1 MRRPKRVDLDTPT
14 AHGVDGTPN
23 QPGEAPRYG
32 GVVAEPKQVIVLRK
46 DLGMRKGK
54 MIAQGAHASLAAV
67 LRGSGDRLETAA
79 PGRLILEV
87 DPATQAW
94 LQGSFTKIVV
104 GVNSEEELVAVHEAA
119 VERGLTCALI
129 RDAGR
134 TEFGGVPTLT
144 ACAVGPGAAETV
156 DAVTGDFGLL

>member
-1 MRRPKRVDLDTPT
+1 M
-14 AHGVDGTPN
+14 
-23 QPGEAPRYG
+23 
-32 GVVAEPKQVIVLRK
+32 AEPKQVIVLRK

-67 LRGSGDRLETAA
+67 LRGSGDRPKAEA

-94 LQGSFTKIVV
+94 IQGSFTKIVV
-104 GVNSEEELVAVHEAA
+104 GVNSEAELVAVHEAA

-144 ACAVGPGAAETV
+144 ACAVGPGLPESV
-156 DAVTGDFGLL
+156 DAVTGALKLL